1 MLSLVSLAH
10 KVSRADA
17 SHSELQTRVPGTK
30 RHLSSRTVWGSA
42 THDTAIQD
50 GGRRPCA
57 EMLRSGAR
65 EHARAHPAR
74 TLPPPPLIERHKA
87 APPTV
92 PRGER
97 RNSRERARTSPFF
110 DQRLKLSF
118 AYEPNLVSFYWY
130 ERHRAEGPFLG
141 TDSGRSVTQAH
152 WESRFYAWVNKRL
165 TVWHLTE
172 PGEESRR
179 LE

>member
-74 TLPPPPLIERHKA
+74 TLPPPL
-87 APPTV
+87 PTD
-92 PRGER
+92 
-97 RNSRERARTSPFF
+97 RTSQSSPTH
-110 DQRLKLSF
+110 S
-118 AYEPNLVSFYWY
+118 P
-130 ERHRAEGPFLG
+130 
-141 TDSGRSVTQAH
+141 SGRTQELRRASSHLSVLRSKDKAFLCLWTESGLLLLVWATQG
-152 WESRFYAWVNKRL
+152 RRTLFGDRL
-165 TVWHLTE
+165 GKVSNTGALRKSVLCL
-172 PGEESRR
+172 G
-179 LE
+179 